1 MTSRIAAGISLVLS
15 TMLLAGCGDAGDHF
29 GEFRQTNS
37 RVVPVARV
45 TLSMPTFTG
54 TPGVYPVVVTAY
66 EARGN
71 PVPSGQQYRHPI
83 VLSSGGSTCT
93 ATFSTDRSGGSNFSS
108 TVSIP
113 NTTTLVFASMTC
125 SPTTITATNADMAT
139 PVSAT
144 F

>member
-1 MTSRIAAGISLVLS
+1 MTRIAAAISLALS
-15 TMLLAGCGDAGDHF
+15 TLLLAGCGDAGDHF

-45 TLSMPTFTG
+45 TLAMPTFTG
-54 TPGVYPVVVTAY
+54 VAGVYPVIVTAY
-66 EARGN
+66 EAKGN
-71 PVPSGQQYRHPI
+71 PVPAGEQYRNPI
-83 VLSSGGSTCT
+83 VLSSGGSSCT
-93 ATFSTDRSGGSNFSS
+93 ATFSTNQSGASNF
-108 TVSIP
+108 TATISIP

-125 SPTTITATNADMAT
+125 SPTTITATDADMAA

>member
-1 MTSRIAAGISLVLS
+1 MTTRIAAAVSLTLS

-45 TLSMPTFTG
+45 TLAMPTFTG
-54 TPGVYPVVVTAY
+54 RPGVYPVVVTAY

-71 PVPSGQQYRHPI
+71 AIPTGQQYRNPI
-83 VLSSGGSTCT
+83 VLSSGGSVCT
-93 ATFSTDRSGGSNFSS
+93 AAFSTDQSSTANFAA

-113 NTTTLVFASMTC
+113 NTTTLTFASMTC
-125 SPTTITATNADMAT
+125 SPTTITATDADMAA
-139 PVSAT
+139 PASAT